1 MTSYLLTLLKQLS
14 KNKSKEPGFVYEIQW
29 TGLVQV
35 QRPKTGILKRCL
47 PPKSL
52 QVWNMKDG
60 QMQFPWRRG
69 GASTM
74 VCGPV
79 QLLNF
84 LISGELRCAEM
95 SAISSL
101 LLLEMQ
107 RACDK
112 RVKIHTYLRTVHTG
126 ILDAPQMWFNHSRTK
141 GCLWSFLSL
150 FSLYLSVMW
159 SR

>member
-1 MTSYLLTLLKQLS
+1 MTSCLFTLLKQLS

-29 TGLVQV
+29 TGLVQF

-79 QLLNF
+79 RLLNF

-112 RVKIHTYLRTVHTG
+112 RVKIHTYLRTVRTG